1 MVSAGGKVV
10 VTENVH
16 KEAALFHTQM
26 IPQTTRAEGS
36 VGFLGCELEWNVP
49 EQTPRDLV
57 SILLPPKASLLSC
70 RLIPT

>member
-1 MVSAGGKVV
+1 MVSAGGQVV

-26 IPQTTRAEGS
+26 IPQATRAEGS
-36 VGFLGCELEWNVP
+36 VVFLGCELEWNVP

-57 SILLPPKASLLSC
+57 SILLTPKASPLSC